1 MVERIKLPQDQ
12 FIPVPGESTDR
23 FLKSLTFLNDDSRK
37 ILEVET
43 IKILSQC
50 ADPLISGSPVTGLV
64 VGYVQS
70 GKTLSFTTLIS
81 LANDNNYKFVIVLAG
96 VANNLLSQTY
106 NRLKKDL
113 DLTNRISRKNFKI
126 FNNPKKDFDYSE
138 IKESHLEEDNRT
150 IIITVLKH
158 YKHIKELQ
166 DIFSSLKSVSKNLS
180 CLIID
185 DEADQYSL
193 NGKGFSNFKKELE
206 EETATYA
213 SIINLR
219 KSIVVHSYIQYTAT
233 PQGPMLIAMN
243 DMLKPEFCEILTPG
257 NKYTGGLAFFNE
269 NTIDLVVH
277 VPDKDIFIKKDNE
290 LVSRPDSLNNAIWDY
305 LVSSSCLT
313 VLDCSLPFT
322 SMLIHP
328 GRENVII
335 SKYYNWVFDFISKL
349 KVLIKINDH
358 ADVDYHFLINNIS
371 DAMSRLRIIDYTID
385 EVLNGIKEIL
395 IDIKIYEV
403 IKGKYTQIDWS
414 ENTLNI
420 LVGGEMLNRGYTV
433 ENLITTYLT
442 RKSKAKSN
450 SDTLQQRARFF
461 GYKRDYLKYCR
472 VYLPS
477 ETRDDFFSYVKH
489 EESFRKKLKDTSLE
503 QFLKNS
509 LFEIGDNMELT
520 RKSILSG
527 YYYNIKLDGWVKF
540 SSWKTGYPAVWT
552 REIIDDLLRNSRS
565 PTEYYSYNNRDGVHA
580 VFVISYLEI
589 FELIYYMNV
598 VESKLRV
605 YQKIAILQVLAD
617 YLANEKEFELVIMN
631 YDQYLLG
638 LGRSRRVSDNEN
650 GSLSVD
656 LAVGRNSNYL
666 GDDNIFN
673 SKYPITVQVHSVSP
687 KLETE
692 ADLLFFSAVRVNNK
706 YNFKTVY
713 DDVDY

>member
-1 MVERIKLPQDQ
+1 
-12 FIPVPGESTDR
+12 
-23 FLKSLTFLNDDSRK
+23 
-37 ILEVET
+37 
-43 IKILSQC
+43 
-50 ADPLISGSPVTGLV
+50 
-64 VGYVQS
+64 
-70 GKTLSFTTLIS
+70 
-81 LANDNNYKFVIVLAG
+81 
-96 VANNLLSQTY
+96 
-106 NRLKKDL
+106 
-113 DLTNRISRKNFKI
+113 
-126 FNNPKKDFDYSE
+126 
-138 IKESHLEEDNRT
+138 
-150 IIITVLKH
+150 
-158 YKHIKELQ
+158 
-166 DIFSSLKSVSKNLS
+166 
-180 CLIID
+180 
-185 DEADQYSL
+185 
-193 NGKGFSNFKKELE
+193 
-206 EETATYA
+206 
-213 SIINLR
+213 
-219 KSIVVHSYIQYTAT
+219 
-233 PQGPMLIAMN
+233 
-243 DMLKPEFCEILTPG
+243 
-257 NKYTGGLAFFNE
+257 
-269 NTIDLVVH
+269 
-277 VPDKDIFIKKDNE
+277 
-290 LVSRPDSLNNAIWDY
+290 
-305 LVSSSCLT
+305 
-313 VLDCSLPFT
+313 
-322 SMLIHP
+322 
-328 GRENVII
+328 
-335 SKYYNWVFDFISKL
+335 
-349 KVLIKINDH
+349 
-358 ADVDYHFLINNIS
+358 
-371 DAMSRLRIIDYTID
+371 MSRLGILDYTSAV
-385 EVLNGIKEIL
+385 VLNGIKEIL

-403 IKGKYTQIDWS
+403 IKGQYTQIDWS

-540 SSWKTGYPAVWT
+540 SSWKTGEPAVWT
-552 REIIDDLLRNSRS
+552 REIIDDLLKNHTS
-565 PTEYYSYNNRDGVHA
+565 PTAYYSYNNRDGVHA

-589 FELIYYMNV
+589 FELIYNMNV

-605 YQKIAILQVLAD
+605 YQKIAFLQVLAD
-617 YLANEKEFELVIMN
+617 YLVNEKEFELIVMN
-631 YDQYLLG
+631 YDQYLLR
-638 LGRSRRVSDNEN
+638 LGRSRRVSDNKN

-692 ADLLFFSAVRVNNK
+692 ADLLFFSAVRVNKK